1 MNKSQHEGFI
11 LTEVLIGL
19 ALTALLL
26 QALVPLLSTSFVSWR
41 LSTAR
46 MEMHQT
52 ARMATEAMTREL
64 RFASSVSWPLPEQ
77 PSTIVRFKKVD
88 PSGHIQSLIF
98 QQGSPSGINPH
109 TLYRIN
115 SPGEPTPLTQNVV
128 SELNFQFQPPR
139 LIRISL
145 TVTDAQTQVTDT
157 VETWVSC
164 LNLPD

>member
-1 MNKSQHEGFI
+1 MKKFQHEGFI

-26 QALVPLLSTSFVSWR
+26 QALVPLLSTSFASWR

-77 PSTIVRFKKVD
+77 PDKVIRFKKVD
-88 PSGHIQSLIF
+88 PSGQIQSLIF
-98 QQGSPSGINPH
+98 QQGSPSGINSR

-115 SPGEPTPLTQNVV
+115 SPGEPTPLTQDVV
-128 SELNFQFQPPR
+128 SELNFKFQPPR

-145 TVTDAQTQVTDT
+145 TVKDAQTQITDT